1 MYKYK
6 IIPCSFQFII
16 LFFFIFIISAYPANA
31 ARPSYTIRIM
41 PLGDSITYGYSD
53 GSLGNA
59 FWAGYRQK
67 LYLDLVKLGYKV
79 NFVGSMASGQ
89 SVLPK
94 FDYDHEGHGGWRDD
108 QIADNIYNF
117 LTQNPAGIVLLHIG
131 TNFINPDPSD
141 VERILNEI
149 DRYNLDVI
157 VILARIINRTD
168 SSANIAKTTL
178 FNDNVENMALNRIA
192 KGDKILIVDQ
202 EGALNY
208 KFDLAPDGFHPNKIG
223 YTKMADVWLDA
234 LLSLYE
240 DNIGTFRKGRWY
252 LDSNGN
258 DRWDM
263 NIDTTI
269 PFGSFGFATDIP
281 ITGDWNGD
289 GIANIGVFRK
299 GAWYLDF
306 NGNGKWDRGVDKAVP
321 VGSFGFPTDIPITGD
336 WNGDGKTNIG
346 VFRKGAWYL
355 DFNGNGKW
363 DRGVDKAVPVG
374 SFGFPTDIPITGDWN
389 GDGKTNIGVFR
400 KGAWY
405 LDFNGN
411 GKWDKKVDTTISAGS
426 FGLPTDIP
434 ITGDWNGDGKTNIGV
449 FRKGAWYLDFN
460 GNNNWDKGDI
470 AIPAGSFGAPD
481 DIPIVGLWKKKPF

>member
-1 MYKYK
+1 MYEYK
-6 IIPCSFQFII
+6 IIPRSFRCTIL
-16 LFFFIFIISAYPANA
+16 LFFVFIFSAYPIEA

-41 PLGDSITYGYSD
+41 PLGDSITYGYLD
-53 GSLGNA
+53 GGLSNA
-59 FWAGYRQK
+59 FWVGYRQK

-79 NFVGSMASGQ
+79 DSVGSKQTGQ
-89 SVLPK
+89 SALPK
-94 FDYDHEGHGGWRDD
+94 FDFDHEGNGGWSDD

-117 LTQNPAGIVLLHIG
+117 LTKNPADIVLLHIG
-131 TNFINPDPSD
+131 TNFLNPDPMD

-149 DRYNLDVI
+149 DRYSLDVI

-168 SSANIAKTTL
+168 NSANIAKTTL
-178 FNDNVENMALNRIA
+178 FNDNVENMARNRIA

-202 EGALNY
+202 ENALNY
-208 KFDLAPDGFHPNKIG
+208 ATDLADKIHPNKNG

-252 LDSNGN
+252 LDGNGN
-258 DRWDM
+258 DRWDI

-269 PFGSFGFATDIP
+269 PFGSFGFA
-281 ITGDWNGD
+281 
-289 GIANIGVFRK
+289 
-299 GAWYLDF
+299 
-306 NGNGKWDRGVDKAVP
+306 
-321 VGSFGFPTDIPITGD
+321 TDIPITGD

-363 DRGVDKAVPVG
+363 DRGVDKALPV
-374 SFGFPTDIPITGDWN
+374 
-389 GDGKTNIGVFR
+389 
-400 KGAWY
+400 
-405 LDFNGN
+405 
-411 GKWDKKVDTTISAGS
+411 GS